1 MTDSNSEPTFA
12 RILIVEDDKDL
23 ADLEVAMLKKA
34 GHNVRA
40 AYTGTEGIEAVETF
54 HPEVVLLDVDLPDI
68 SGFDVCTHIV
78 DKTDAFI
85 IFLTGRGLEDEQFKG
100 LNLGADD
107 YLVKPFRAE
116 KVLTRI
122 AALMRRRDRAR
133 AWQKPGDRSIGDGT
147 FMRYSTHMLER
158 EEKKTSLT
166 SLEFKLLQ
174 FLTDAPGTLWTRGQ
188 ILEHVWRDTSGIETR
203 VVDVHMVAIRKK
215 LSDLD
220 AAVEIVGVRG
230 VGYRF
235 GVKAA

>member
-1 MTDSNSEPTFA
+1 MLA

-40 AYTGTEGIEAVETF
+40 SYTGTEGIEAVKSF
-54 HPEVVLLDVDLPDI
+54 QPEVVLLDVDLPDI
-68 SGFDVCTHIV
+68 SGFDVCEHIV
-78 DKTDAFI
+78 NKTDAFI
-85 IFLTGRGLEDEQFKG
+85 IFLTGRGLDDEQFKG

-116 KVLTRI
+116 KVLARI

-147 FMRYSTHMLER
+147 FMRHATHTLER
-158 EEKKTSLT
+158 AEKTTPLT

-174 FLTDAPGTLWTRGQ
+174 FLAEAPGTLWTRGQ
-188 ILEHVWRDTSGIETR
+188 ILEHVWQDTSGIETR

-215 LSDLD
+215 LSDVE
-220 AAVEIVGVRG
+220 AAVEIVGVS
-230 VGYRF
+230 
-235 GVKAA
+235 